1 MRSDGG
7 VRMTISVI
15 IPTLN
20 EAQYIVQRIE
30 FINKFGGEA
39 VIEVIVADGQSS
51 DETQALA
58 ATVGAQVLVSPTQS
72 RAAQMNC
79 GAQLAKGEVLYFV
92 HADVQLI
99 PSFVQDIREGLKAGY
114 AAGCYR
120 YRFDVDKMMLRVMA
134 FFTRFDGIMCRGGDQ
149 TLYVKKDVFLAL
161 KGFDE
166 YFTIMEDYDF
176 IIRLKK
182 NHKFKVIKKEVVV
195 SARKYEMN
203 SWFRVQ
209 SANLIIFIMFFLKR
223 PPDQMKKMYKKLITY
238 R

>member
-1 MRSDGG
+1 
-7 VRMTISVI
+7 MTISVI
-15 IPTLN
+15 IPALN
-20 EAQYIVQRIE
+20 EAQYIAQRIE
-30 FINKFGGEA
+30 FIRHFGGGA
-39 VIEVIVADGQSS
+39 VIEIIVVDGQST
-51 DETQALA
+51 DETRSLA
-58 ATVGAQVLVSPTQS
+58 AEAGARVLICPTQS
-72 RAAQMNC
+72 RAAQMNQ
-79 GAQLAKGEVLYFV
+79 GAMHARGEVLYFV
-92 HADVQLI
+92 HADVQLSS
-99 PSFVQDIREGLKAGY
+99 SFVQDIQDVLKGDY

-120 YRFDVDKMMLRVMA
+120 YRFDADKVMLKVMA

-149 TLYVKKDVFLAL
+149 TLYVKKEVFEAL

-166 YFTIMEDYDF
+166 YYTIMEDYDF

-182 NHKFKVIKKEVVV
+182 NHKFKVIQKEVVV
-195 SARKYEMN
+195 SARKYETN

>member
-1 MRSDGG
+1 LRSDAGLA
-7 VRMTISVI
+7 MTISVI

-20 EAQYIVQRIE
+20 EEQNISQRID
-30 FINKFGGEA
+30 FIRQFGRDVVVE
-39 VIEVIVADGQSS
+39 IIVVDGQSS
-51 DETQALA
+51 DETRSLA
-58 ATVGAQVLVSPTQS
+58 AKAGAKVLIGTTQS
-72 RAAQMNC
+72 RAAQMNH
-79 GAQLAKGEVLYFV
+79 GARHASGEVLYFV

-99 PSFVQDIREGLKAGY
+99 DSFVKDVQEAFKAGFD
-114 AAGCYR
+114 AGCYR
-120 YRFDVDKMMLRVMA
+120 YRFDVDKVMLKVMA
-134 FFTRFDGIMCRGGDQ
+134 YFTRFDRIMCRGGDQ
-149 TLYVKKDVFLAL
+149 TLFIKKDAYEAL

-166 YFTIMEDYDF
+166 YYTIMEDYDF

-182 NHKFKVIKKEVVV
+182 KYKFKVIQKDLIV

-209 SANLIIFIMFFLKR
+209 SANLIIFIMFFLKK

>member
-1 MRSDGG
+1 
-7 VRMTISVI
+7 MTISVI

-30 FINKFGGEA
+30 FIKNYGGEA
-39 VIEVIVADGQSS
+39 VIEIIVVDGQSS

-58 ATVGAQVLVSPTQS
+58 AKAGAEVLVSPTQS
-72 RAAQMNC
+72 RAAQMNY
-79 GAQLAKGEVLYFV
+79 GARLAKAEVLYFV

-99 PSFVQDIREGLKAGY
+99 PSFVQDIQEGLKAGY

-120 YRFDVDKMMLRVMA
+120 YRFDVDKMMLKVMA

-149 TLYVKKDVFLAL
+149 TLYVKKDVFLTL

>member
-1 MRSDGG
+1 
-7 VRMTISVI
+7 MTISVI

-20 EAQYIVQRIE
+20 ESAYIAQRVE
-30 FINKFGGEA
+30 FIRNYGGEA
-39 VIEVIVADGQSS
+39 VIEIIVVDGQST
-51 DETQALA
+51 DETRSTASA
-58 ATVGAQVLVSPTQS
+58 AGANVLTSPIQS
-72 RAAQMNC
+72 RAAQMNY
-79 GAQLAKGEVLYFV
+79 GAQHARGEVLYFV

-99 PSFVQDIREGLKAGY
+99 PSFVQDIGNVLKDGY
-114 AAGCYR
+114 VAGCYR
-120 YRFDVDKMMLRVMA
+120 YQFDVDKIMLKVMA

-149 TLYVKKDVFLAL
+149 TLCVKKEVFLAL

-166 YFTIMEDYDF
+166 YYTIMEDYDF

-182 NHKFKVIKKEVVV
+182 NYKFKVIQKDVMV

-203 SWFRVQ
+203 SWLRVQ

-223 PPDQMKKMYKKLITY
+223 TPNEMKNMYKKLLNY

>member
-1 MRSDGG
+1 
-7 VRMTISVI
+7 MTISVI

-20 EAQYIVQRIE
+20 EEQNISKRIDFIQQFGREEVVEIIV
-30 FINKFGGEA
+30 
-39 VIEVIVADGQSS
+39 VDGQST
-51 DETQALA
+51 DETRSLA
-58 ATVGAQVLVSPTQS
+58 AEAGAKVLIGPTQS
-72 RAAQMNC
+72 RAAQMNH
-79 GAQLAKGEVLYFV
+79 GARHASGEVLYFV
-92 HADVQLI
+92 HADVKLI
-99 PSFVQDIREGLKAGY
+99 HSFVQDIQDVIHGGY

-120 YRFDVDKMMLRVMA
+120 YRFDVDKIMLKVMA
-134 FFTRFDGIMCRGGDQ
+134 FFTRFDRIMCRGGDQ
-149 TLYVKKDVFLAL
+149 TLCIKKEVFLAL

-166 YFTIMEDYDF
+166 YYTIMEDYDF

-182 NHKFKVIKKEVVV
+182 NHKFKVIQKEVVV

>member
-20 EAQYIVQRIE
+20 ESQYLVQRIE
-30 FINKFGGEA
+30 FIKNFGGEA
-39 VIEVIVADGQSS
+39 VIEIIVVDGQSS
-51 DETQALA
+51 DETRTVA
-58 ATVGAQVLVSPTQS
+58 AGAGAEVLTSPISS
-72 RAAQMNC
+72 RAAQMNY
-79 GAQLAKGEVLYFV
+79 GARLAKGEVLYFV

-99 PSFVQDIREGLKAGY
+99 PSFVQDIQEVLKAGY
-114 AAGCYR
+114 VAGCYR
-120 YRFDVDKMMLRVMA
+120 YRFDVDKMMLKVMA

-149 TLYVKKDVFLAL
+149 TLYVKKEAFEAL

-166 YFTIMEDYDF
+166 YYTIMEDYDF

-182 NHKFKVIKKEVVV
+182 NHKFKVIQKEVVV

>member
-1 MRSDGG
+1 M
-7 VRMTISVI
+7 
-15 IPTLN
+15 N
-20 EAQYIVQRIE
+20 Q
-30 FINKFGGEA
+30 
-39 VIEVIVADGQSS
+39 
-51 DETQALA
+51 
-58 ATVGAQVLVSPTQS
+58 GAMPA
-72 RAAQMNC
+72 R
-79 GAQLAKGEVLYFV
+79 GEVLYFV

-99 PSFVQDIREGLKAGY
+99 PSFVQDIQDVLKEDY

-120 YRFDVDKMMLRVMA
+120 YRFDADKVMLKVMA

-149 TLYVKKDVFLAL
+149 TLYVKKEVFEAL

-166 YFTIMEDYDF
+166 YYTIMEDYDF

-182 NHKFKVIKKEVVV
+182 NHKFKVIQKEVVV
-195 SARKYEMN
+195 SARKYETN
-203 SWFRVQ
+203 SWFRIQ